1 MRRIAL
7 LLAASLLV
15 VATALAG
22 SAAARPKQAATLNI
36 YAAAS
41 LTEVFRALD
50 PGQRYNFAGSNA
62 LETQIRQGA
71 PADIFASAAPL
82 NTQNLFRAGL
92 VQRPVTFTANRLAL
106 IVPKSNP
113 AAIHTVYDLR
123 SKPVKLVIAAP
134 AVPVGG
140 YTRTVLRKMGLTS
153 VLSKV
158 VSQESDVKAVTG
170 KVALGQADA
179 GFVYVTDARPV
190 RDDVTVIRIPAW
202 AQPRVRYEIAIVSR
216 SDQKAAAQRW
226 INTLLGAKGQAALR
240 NAGFLA
246 LPKKKP

>member
-41 LTEVFRALD
+41 LTEVFRAARSRPALQLRGLERARDAD
-50 PGQRYNFAGSNA
+50 PTGRAGRHLRLGRA
-62 LETQIRQGA
+62 R
-71 PADIFASAAPL
+71 L

-113 AAIHTVYDLR
+113 AEIHTVYDLR

-153 VLSKV
+153 VL
-158 VSQESDVKAVTG
+158 QQG
-170 KVALGQADA
+170 GQPGVGREGRDRQ
-179 GFVYVTDARPV
+179 GRARPG
-190 RDDVTVIRIPAW
+190 RR
-202 AQPRVRYEIAIVSR
+202 R
-216 SDQKAAAQRW
+216 
-226 INTLLGAKGQAALR
+226 LR
-240 NAGFLA
+240 LRRRMRGRFGTT
-246 LPKKKP
+246 